1 MVTARRTRVAPVQTE
16 RLAAVPLFADL
27 PAAELAAV
35 SAVADEVEVAEGSA
49 VIVEGDFGHAVF
61 AVESGTAEVISDGV
75 TIRTVGPGDVV
86 GEIAVLA
93 SGRRTASVV
102 ATSPMRLIS
111 LFKRDVWAL
120 ERDGGG
126 APAARA
132 DRRARRPGDVLVPS
146 GNHDEPE
153 RNAVDA
159 PRLAVRGVELL
170 DERLAAARSDGD
182 DHLVGRERR
191 ERIPDRERDV
201 RLPGR
206 GLDVPRGQ
214 LVRGLA
220 GDLFR
225 VGEGT
230 LVVGQPVEKALLDD
244 GHDDLHPV
252 GRSNR
257 VAQRRLLVLDRADD
271 EDVARHVSGA

>member
-1 MVTARRTRVAPVQTE
+1 VQTE

-120 ERDGGG
+120 ERDAPEAARRLRALIGEHG
-126 APAARA
+126 APAT
-132 DRRARRPGDVLVPS
+132 S
-146 GNHDEPE
+146 
-153 RNAVDA
+153 
-159 PRLAVRGVELL
+159 
-170 DERLAAARSDGD
+170 
-182 DHLVGRERR
+182 
-191 ERIPDRERDV
+191 
-201 RLPGR
+201 
-206 GLDVPRGQ
+206 
-214 LVRGLA
+214 
-220 GDLFR
+220 
-225 VGEGT
+225 
-230 LVVGQPVEKALLDD
+230 
-244 GHDDLHPV
+244 
-252 GRSNR
+252 
-257 VAQRRLLVLDRADD
+257 
-271 EDVARHVSGA
+271 